1 MAGRKMGTR
10 HQDDI
15 RAKIQA
21 SNIIVRL
28 MSAFDGTIELTQT
41 QVNIGKALLDKA
53 LPDLKAIEHT
63 GAGDKGELLINT
75 IEYVIIDNVTNQITE
90 DI

>member
-1 MAGRKMGTR
+1 MGTR
-10 HQDDI
+10 HQDDV

-21 SNIIVRL
+21 AQIINRL
-28 MSAFDGTIELTQT
+28 QSAFDGTIELSQI
-41 QVNIGKALLDKA
+41 QVNIGKTLLDKA

-75 IEYVIIDNVTNQITE
+75 IEYVIIDNFTNQITE

>member
-1 MAGRKMGTR
+1 MAGRTIGKR
-10 HQDDI
+10 HQDDV

-21 SNIIVRL
+21 TQIINRL

-53 LPDLKAIEHT
+53 LPDLKAIEHS
-63 GAGDKGELLINT
+63 GDADNPLSISLIERVIVDNT
-75 IEYVIIDNVTNQITE
+75 NDTNA
-90 DI
+90 